1 MQQRVSTDFNSA
13 IFPKTNQG
21 TMRTDLAYILDLRW
35 PEENITETDF
45 LARLAPFRPG
55 KPSKIWP
62 ASHWRAVLSYVALSG
77 LISAEADKGLHVD

>member
-1 MQQRVSTDFNSA
+1 
-13 IFPKTNQG
+13 
-21 TMRTDLAYILDLRW
+21 
-35 PEENITETDF
+35 